1 MMINKSEL
9 KKYLEEYSLA
19 VSDKSID
26 MLDAFSEMLIE
37 KNKSVNL
44 TAIKDANGVL
54 IKHLLDSLLVFK
66 FADIPKGASIIDVGC
81 GAGFP
86 SLPMLIARQDLDI
99 TFLDST
105 AKKLDFI
112 SSVLDT
118 LKLNGSVCHG
128 RAEELSKENVSR
140 ETFDFAVARAVANL
154 SSLSELTL
162 PFVKIGGYF
171 IAMKGKEGEAELEQ
185 AKVAIKALGGKTESV
200 NSFTLPDGSER
211 TVIAIKKIS
220 QTPTKYPRSSSAILK
235 KPLN

>member
-140 ETFDFAVARAVANL
+140 ETFDFAVSPCRL
-154 SSLSELTL
+154 
-162 PFVKIGGYF
+162 
-171 IAMKGKEGEAELEQ
+171 
-185 AKVAIKALGGKTESV
+185 
-200 NSFTLPDGSER
+200 
-211 TVIAIKKIS
+211 
-220 QTPTKYPRSSSAILK
+220 
-235 KPLN
+235 